1 MSYVPALFY
10 VLVSQRKFS
19 KMHNKD
25 DTRLFYSFILRS
37 WELQT
42 FCPLEV
48 KKMLWTHFPLKMH
61 QCQSGYDAARLDHMQ
76 RGKSANPALFSLLLT
91 PDLLLENTVSSG
103 APSLMMCNHSGCL
116 HGAFN
121 VGRDQQAPLIS
132 RDIFVSMHVQRWL
145 RLLEDL
151 PLCLLTSKVPSC
163 QGFLCEGLM
172 QYRT

>member
-1 MSYVPALFY
+1 MFQHCFMFWWAKGNFQRCTIKTTLVCSIRLYY
-10 VLVSQRKFS
+10 VLENS
-19 KMHNKD
+19 KPSVLWKW
-25 DTRLFYSFILRS
+25 R
-37 WELQT
+37 
-42 FCPLEV
+42 
-48 KKMLWTHFPLKMH
+48 KMLWTHFSLKMH

-163 QGFLCEGLM
+163 QGFLYEGLM